1 MTEVIESEEVFEIE
15 VKKKDKQL
23 KYTVE
28 DFTQSQSHGLFW
40 DSEIREKV
48 FGLDAC
54 KNDTK
59 KYDICCSENKFNSTE
74 NVSIKTSSNGNI
86 DCGDILRFFNGDFTN
101 KYTIILIRYC
111 QVEASKKI
119 KEVIEIDYNIEL
131 RNYLFGSITEEIL
144 INYVN
149 GIKNIPHGTV
159 GNESKEIY
167 KKLKIILQK
176 QNNMKI
182 NISPK
187 VDSNSQRRVQCSIP
201 KLDAI
206 LDLFPQNVISRTSE
220 SIIRDVK
227 ITSIINSGPRLRKTK
242 SQLISK

>member
-1 MTEVIESEEVFEIE
+1 M
-15 VKKKDKQL
+15 
-23 KYTVE
+23 
-28 DFTQSQSHGLFW
+28 
-40 DSEIREKV
+40 
-48 FGLDAC
+48 
-54 KNDTK
+54 
-59 KYDICCSENKFNSTE
+59 
-74 NVSIKTSSNGNI
+74 
-86 DCGDILRFFNGDFTN
+86 
-101 KYTIILIRYC
+101 
-111 QVEASKKI
+111 
-119 KEVIEIDYNIEL
+119 
-131 RNYLFGSITEEIL
+131 

-159 GNESKEIY
+159 GNETKEIY